1 MFNLLKN
8 IALAGAGLFGLLV
21 VIALFTPTSPAPTP
35 ANASAEQPTPTKPA
49 AKSDAPLPLGSEV
62 KTAHDRSITIT
73 SSETLPN
80 ISTQYLGSIEP
91 KGGEL
96 IAVYFTA
103 KNTGNESGDMTF
115 AQLAL
120 VDSQGREYKPIA
132 DLEEMVALSD
142 WIKSQGLGEKSDQ
155 LFPGATVDTVEVFRV
170 APDADGLVLRT
181 NGVTAQIQ

>member
-1 MFNLLKN
+1 
-8 IALAGAGLFGLLV
+8 LLV
-21 VIALFTPTSPAPTP
+21 VIALFAPTTPTPRP
-35 ANASAEQPTPTKPA
+35 ANATAEQSPKPA

-73 SSETLPN
+73 SSETLPS

-96 IAVYFTA
+96 VAVYFTA

-120 VDSQGREYKPIA
+120 VDSQGREYKSIA
-132 DLEEMVALSD
+132 DFEEIVTLSE
-142 WIKSQGLGEKSDQ
+142 WTKSQGLGEKSDQ

-170 APDADGLVLRT
+170 APDADGLVLST
-181 NGVTAQIQ
+181 NGVTAAIQ